1 MKEGWWTWDGR
12 ESLYPRSD
20 VEVPETDLVVVG
32 GAGDPELVEVNAVDV
47 L

>member
-1 MKEGWWTWDGR
+1 MGRKGGGWK
-12 ESLYPRSD
+12 SLYLRSD

-32 GAGDPELVEVNAVDV
+32 GTGDPELVEMNAVDV